1 MKALKDIKNLITIH
15 DGHITETSIQEQI
28 EITDTKI
35 VIKQASTVYLI
46 YTGKVDS
53 EITIEIKSSTL
64 DMIESYQF
72 EEDSS
77 LIKNITIFDNCHI
90 TRYVDNAVDSNLKIT
105 IQDNVTVCKDASVT
119 CAYVELSNGYMEAT
133 CMYQLVG
140 QNASALVRLAALS
153 KHEEQ
158 KHYTVSMQHLAPY
171 TTGIM
176 DNYGVVKEKGSLII
190 DGIGTI
196 KKGNFQSNSHQTN
209 KIIVFDQG
217 CNAKANPYLYID
229 EFDVKASHGASVG
242 KIDEDHLY
250 YLQSRGLNHNEAMH
264 LVTYGYFT
272 PVLEFIKNEEVK
284 EQFSNTLKEKVG
296 I

>member
-1 MKALKDIKNLITIH
+1 METLKDIKNLITIH
-15 DGHITETSIQEQI
+15 NGRIVDTKIQEQI
-28 EITDTKI
+28 EIKDTKI
-35 VIKQASTVYLI
+35 IIKQATTLYLR
-46 YTGKVDS
+46 YTGKTNSQIALEVETS
-53 EITIEIKSSTL
+53 IL
-64 DMIESYQF
+64 DIIESYQF
-72 EEDSS
+72 EEDSIV
-77 LIKNITIFDNCHI
+77 IKNITIHENCHL
-90 TRYVDNAVDSNLKIT
+90 TRYVDNAVNSIYQ
-105 IQDNVTVCKDASVT
+105 IHMQENVTVQKNASVT
-119 CAYVELSNGYMEAT
+119 CAYVDLSNGHIEAL
-133 CMYQLVG
+133 CKYQLIG
-140 QNASALVRLAALS
+140 KSASALIRLAALS
-153 KHEEQ
+153 KQQEQ
-158 KHYTVSMQHLAPY
+158 KHYTISIQHLAPD

-196 KKGNFQSNSHQTN
+196 EKGNCQSSSHQTN

-242 KIDEDHLY
+242 KIDEEHLY
-250 YLQSRGLNHNEAMH
+250 YLQSRGLNRQEAMH

-272 PVLEFIKNEEVK
+272 PVLEFIKNKEIK

>member
-1 MKALKDIKNLITIH
+1 MKVINDINNLITIH
-15 DGHITETSIQEQI
+15 DGRIDETMIQEQI
-28 EITDTKI
+28 EVIDTKI
-35 VIKQASTVYLI
+35 VIKQATSLYLT
-46 YTGKVDS
+46 YTGKMDS
-53 EITIEIKSSTL
+53 EITIEIKTNSL

-72 EEDSS
+72 NGDSK
-77 LIKNITIFDNCHI
+77 LLKHIIVKENCHI
-90 TRYVDNAVDSNLKIT
+90 TRYVDNAVEDKINIEVQET
-105 IQDNVTVCKDASVT
+105 VVIQRDASVT
-119 CAYVELSNGYMEAT
+119 AAYVELSNGHMNAKNNYE
-133 CMYQLVG
+133 LIG

-153 KHEEQ
+153 KQVEQ
-158 KHYTVSMQHLAPY
+158 KHYTISMVHLAPY

-196 KKGNFQSNSHQTN
+196 KKGNYQSNSHQTN

-250 YLQSRGLNHNEAMH
+250 YLQSRGLNRNEAMH

-272 PVLEFIKNEEVK
+272 PVLEFIKNEQVK
-284 EQFSNTLKEKVG
+284 EQFSNTLKEKVE